1 MTVWS
6 EWIKEY
12 SDQTGDFLLFVW
24 RLQIWLAM
32 NFIAIK
38 SKFYK
43 FPLLHGLTSNPCHDT
58 YNKIPKISPSMYKPP
73 KPVTQKTLR

>member
-6 EWIKEY
+6 EWIEKY
-12 SDQTGDFLLFVW
+12 SDQTSDS

-43 FPLLHGLTSNPCHDT
+43 FSLLHG
-58 YNKIPKISPSMYKPP
+58 
-73 KPVTQKTLR
+73 